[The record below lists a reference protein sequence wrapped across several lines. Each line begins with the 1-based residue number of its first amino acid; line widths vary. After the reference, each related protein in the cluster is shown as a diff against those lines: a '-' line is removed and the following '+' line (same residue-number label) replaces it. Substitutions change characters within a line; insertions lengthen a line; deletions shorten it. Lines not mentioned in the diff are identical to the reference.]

1 MNKSIIGYRYEPL
14 DNSWCIN
21 LQTRQRAY
29 IVTDK
34 PNSEFIITSE
44 PYKVEVGNLH
54 KEYEFINIKSINSN
68 KEYRTLYFKKQVHYS
83 ALLIGLL
90 IIHKIK

>member
-14 DNSWCIN
+14 DNSWCIY